1 MSAPDTCRKCGSQFR
16 ALLPGVGI
24 QFGCATIVLPVGG
37 YAEGLPCVMRQR
49 DQLAERVSDAER
61 ERDHANDTANAVLKE
76 DSALSARV
84 KELEAYAERLE
95 WAGDTLV
102 AEGLSMDTLT
112 RWHVAK
118 ETKP

>member
-49 DQLAERVSDAER
+49 DQLAERV
-61 ERDHANDTANAVLKE
+61 K
-76 DSALSARV
+76 
-84 KELEAYAERLE
+84 RLE
-95 WAGDTLV
+95 EVGDKMAAAFDKEWLGD
-102 AEGLSMDTLT
+102 ADIECIQDD
-112 RWHVAK
+112 WDEAK
-118 ETKP
+118 GQP